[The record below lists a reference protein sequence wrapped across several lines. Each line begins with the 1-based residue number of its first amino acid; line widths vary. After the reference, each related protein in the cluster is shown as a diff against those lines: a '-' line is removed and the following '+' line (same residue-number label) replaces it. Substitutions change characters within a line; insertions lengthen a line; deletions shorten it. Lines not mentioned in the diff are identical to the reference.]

1 MHKTLRTWG
10 RLLLLSVAMTA
21 SLSSCI
27 KEEALNSEADIT
39 GVTVGD
45 ESLLLRDPEITNNE
59 VLLYLNTNDSILAP
73 EFTLTEGATI
83 EPASGT
89 KLKFFTR
96 VANPQKTGEDDGQ
109 PDFINQPLPQE
120 YTVTSQD
127 GAWKKKYTIRV
138 VANNATPSDF
148 HFDNVR
154 YYMADTDEDGVGE
167 PMFQIL
173 YEKND
178 GQQMDWG
185 TGNPGAMITLM
196 SSNPKPSDY
205 PTSQADN
212 GKEGKCAKLTT
223 ISTGA
228 LGAMFGAPIAAGN
241 IFLGS
246 FAVSFGNMASSTHF
260 GIPFFNTKPVS
271 LSGYYKYKAGATVT
285 DENSKVVSGAKDDF
299 ALYAVLFEI
308 TKDVPWLDGTDT
320 KLNSLTSPNI
330 VLKAELTDRKET
342 DEWTQFTIPFEAV
355 NGKTFD
361 MDKMSTGKYS
371 FAIVASSSTNG
382 GKFVGAVGSTLY
394 IDEFH
399 INYEAK

>member
-1 MHKTLRTWG
+1 MHKTLKAWG
-10 RLLLLSVAMTA
+10 SLLLLSVAMTA

-39 GVTVGD
+39 GVTLGND
-45 ESLLLRDPEITNNE
+45 DLLLRDPNITNNE
-59 VLLYLNTNDSILAP
+59 VTLYLNTSDSILAP

-83 EPASGT
+83 EPANGT
-89 KLKFFTR
+89 KRKFFTR
-96 VANPQKTGEDDGQ
+96 VPNPQKTNEDDMM
-109 PDFINQPLPQE
+109 PDSINQAMPQE

-127 GAWKKKYTIRV
+127 GACKKTYTVRV
-138 VANNATPSDF
+138 IAFNSTPSDF
-148 HFDNVR
+148 HFDDVR
-154 YYMADTDEDGVGE
+154 YYTYNNE
-167 PMFQIL
+167 PLFHIL
-173 YEKND
+173 YEKNG
-178 GQQMDWG
+178 GQQVDWG

-196 SSNPKPSDY
+196 SSNPSPSDY

-212 GKEGKCAKLTT
+212 GKSNKCAKLTT
-223 ISTGA
+223 ISTGS

-246 FAVSFGNMASSTHF
+246 FSVNMGDMASSTHF

-271 LSGYYKYKAGATVT
+271 LTGYYKYKAGPTVT
-285 DENSKVVSGAKDDF
+285 DENSKVISGAKDDF
-299 ALYAVLFEI
+299 ALYAVLFEV

-320 KLNSLTSPNI
+320 KLNSLSSPNI
-330 VLKAELTDRKET
+330 VLKAELSNRKET
-342 DEWTQFTIPFEAV
+342 DEWTEFTIPFEPM

-361 MDKMSTGKYS
+361 MDKMIAGRYS
-371 FAIVASSSTNG
+371 FTIVASSSKDG

-399 INYEAK
+399 INYEAE

>member
-1 MHKTLRTWG
+1 MHKTLKTWG
-10 RLLLLSVAMTA
+10 SLLLLSVAMTA

-39 GVTVGD
+39 GVKLGND
-45 ESLLLRDPEITNNE
+45 DLLLRDPNITNNE
-59 VLLYLNTNDSILAP
+59 VTLYINTSDSILAP

-89 KLKFFTR
+89 KRKFFTR
-96 VANPQKTGEDDGQ
+96 VPNPQKTTEDDMM
-109 PDFINQPLPQE
+109 PDSINQAIPQE
-120 YTVTSQD
+120 YTVISQD
-127 GAWKKKYTIRV
+127 GAWKKTYTVRV
-138 VANNATPSDF
+138 IAFNSTPSDF
-148 HFDNVR
+148 HFDDVR
-154 YYMADTDEDGVGE
+154 YYTYNNE
-167 PMFQIL
+167 PLFHIL
-173 YEKND
+173 YEKNG
-178 GQQMDWG
+178 GQQVDWG
-185 TGNPGAMITLM
+185 TGNPGAMITLA
-196 SSNPKPSDY
+196 SSNPSPSDY

-212 GKEGKCAKLTT
+212 GKSNKCAKLTT
-223 ISTGA
+223 ISTGS

-246 FAVSFGNMASSTHF
+246 FSVNMGDMASSTHF

-271 LSGYYKYKAGATVT
+271 LTGYYKYKAGPTVT

-299 ALYAVLFEI
+299 ALYAVVFEV

-320 KLNSLTSPNI
+320 KLNSLSSPNI
-330 VLKAELTDRKET
+330 VLKAELTNRKET
-342 DEWTQFTIPFEAV
+342 DEWTEFTIPFEPM

-361 MDKMSTGKYS
+361 MDKMIAGRYS
-371 FAIVASSSTNG
+371 FTIVASSSKDG

-399 INYEAK
+399 INYEAE

>member
-1 MHKTLRTWG
+1 MHKTLRTWVSLM
-10 RLLLLSVAMTA
+10 LLPVAMTA
-21 SLSSCI
+21 SLTSCI

-39 GVTVGD
+39 GVTLGD
-45 ESLLLRDPEITNNE
+45 DNLLLRDPDITNNE
-59 VLLYLNTNDSILAP
+59 VTLYLNTSDSILAP
-73 EFTLTEGATI
+73 QFTLTEGATI

-89 KLKFFTR
+89 KRKFFTR
-96 VANPQKTGEDDGQ
+96 VPNPQKTGEEDGQ
-109 PDFINQPLPQE
+109 PDSINQALPQE

-127 GAWKKKYTIRV
+127 GAWKKKYTIKV
-138 VANNATPSDF
+138 MAFNTTPSDF
-148 HFDNVR
+148 HFDDIR
-154 YYMADTDEDGVGE
+154 YYMYDVNDDGVDD
-167 PMFQIL
+167 PLFHIF
-173 YEKND
+173 YEKHG
-178 GQQMDWG
+178 GQQVDWG

-196 SSNPKPSDY
+196 ASNPTPFDY

-212 GKEGKCAKLTT
+212 GKENKCAKLTT

-246 FAVSFGNMASSTHF
+246 FSVNMGDMASSTHF
-260 GIPFFNTKPVS
+260 GIPFFNTKPLS
-271 LSGYYKYKAGATVT
+271 LTGYYKYKAGSTVT
-285 DENSKVVSGAKDDF
+285 DENSNVVSGAKDDF
-299 ALYAVLFEI
+299 AIYAVLFEV

-342 DEWTQFTIPFEAV
+342 DEWTQFTIPFELV

-361 MDKMSTGKYS
+361 LDKMIAGKYS
-371 FAIVASSSTNG
+371 FAIVASSSKDG

-394 IDEFH
+394 LDEFH
-399 INYEAK
+399 INYEAN

>member
-154 YYMADTDEDGVGE
+154 YYMADTDHDGVEE
-167 PMFQIL
+167 PFFQIL
-173 YEKND
+173 YEKNN

-185 TGNPGAMITLM
+185 TGNPGAMITLI

>member
-1 MHKTLRTWG
+1 MHKTLKAWG
-10 RLLLLSVAMTA
+10 SLLLLSVAMTA

-39 GVTVGD
+39 GVTLGND
-45 ESLLLRDPEITNNE
+45 DLLLRDPNITNNE
-59 VLLYLNTNDSILAP
+59 VTLYLNTSDSILAP

-89 KLKFFTR
+89 KRKFFTR
-96 VANPQKTGEDDGQ
+96 VPNPQKTNEDDMM
-109 PDFINQPLPQE
+109 PDSINQAMPQE

-127 GAWKKKYTIRV
+127 GACKKTYTVRV
-138 VANNATPSDF
+138 IAFNSTPSDF
-148 HFDNVR
+148 HFDDVR
-154 YYMADTDEDGVGE
+154 YYTYNNE
-167 PMFQIL
+167 PLFHIL
-173 YEKND
+173 YEKNG
-178 GQQMDWG
+178 GQQVDWG

-196 SSNPKPSDY
+196 SSNPSPSDY

-212 GKEGKCAKLTT
+212 GKSNKCAKLTT
-223 ISTGA
+223 ISTGS

-246 FAVSFGNMASSTHF
+246 FSVNMGDMASSTHF

-271 LSGYYKYKAGATVT
+271 LTGYYKYKAGLTVT
-285 DENSKVVSGAKDDF
+285 DENSKVISGAKDDF
-299 ALYAVLFEI
+299 ALYAVLFEV

-320 KLNSLTSPNI
+320 KLNSLSSPNI
-330 VLKAELTDRKET
+330 VLKAELSNRKET
-342 DEWTQFTIPFEAV
+342 DEWTEFTIPFEAM

-361 MDKMSTGKYS
+361 MDKMIAGRYS
-371 FAIVASSSTNG
+371 FTIVASSSKDG

-399 INYEAK
+399 INYEAE